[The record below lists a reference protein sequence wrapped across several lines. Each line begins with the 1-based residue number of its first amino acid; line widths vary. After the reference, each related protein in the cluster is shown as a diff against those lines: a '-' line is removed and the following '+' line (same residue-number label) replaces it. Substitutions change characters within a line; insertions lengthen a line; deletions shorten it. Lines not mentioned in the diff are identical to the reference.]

1 MKISTEEIIKRV
13 EQFQDGQRLT
23 FRFPPVFGG
32 GIAIIG
38 MNPQFPAKKGEK
50 KYVLRLGKDEV
61 LAENAS
67 PIMASDKPKPL
78 AKWITERFGEQ
89 VG

>member
-1 MKISTEEIIKRV
+1 MKVSTEEIIKQV
-13 EQFQDGQRLT
+13 EQFQNGQHLT

-38 MNPQFPAKKGEK
+38 VNPQFPAKGQK
-50 KYVLRLGKDEV
+50 KYVLRLGKDEG
-61 LAENAS
+61 LSEKAN
-67 PIMASDKPKPL
+67 PILTSDKPKPL